1 MTLAAIVKLN
11 DAFTETE
18 IDDEVVLMKLDTGEF
33 FSMTG
38 TGRDIW
44 LLIDGSR
51 DRDAIVAALVSEFD
65 GTEADIAGDVDEYI
79 ARLRDAGLVAA

>member
-1 MTLAAIVKLN
+1 MAAIVKLN